1 MKVYLQRL
9 LAQAALLVY
18 SDTVYH
24 FYDDPFYYDDK
35 PCYGYYGDTTVF
47 TELRNLC
54 YASPMTRIA
63 RVVVPGLPH
72 HVTQRGNRRERIFF
86 EDGDYALYRDWLGQS
101 CRRFGVEVWAYC
113 QMPNHVHL
121 ILTPEDGEGLALALS
136 RTHRLYAGFVNAR
149 ARQTGHLF
157 QGRFGSVALD
167 EDHLMNAAR
176 YVALNPVRAGL
187 VAAGRGLA
195 AFERARASG
204 GARRRARQGPA
215 APRPRAAFRRFAR
228 ERSRRGRL
236 RSASGAAS

>member
-1 MKVYLQRL
+1 M
-9 LAQAALLVY
+9 
-18 SDTVYH
+18 
-24 FYDDPFYYDDK
+24 
-35 PCYGYYGDTTVF
+35 
-47 TELRNLC
+47 LRIAND
-54 YASPMTRIA
+54 RIA

-113 QMPNHVHL
+113 QLPNHVHL

-187 VAAGRGLA
+187 APRAEDWPHSSVRAHLAGRDDGLVKVKPLLDRAPRFADLLEGEPDAVAFAPIRRSELIGRPLGSAAFVAAI
-195 AFERARASG
+195 
-204 GARRRARQGPA
+204 
-215 APRPRAAFRRFAR
+215 
-228 ERSRRGRL
+228 ERSLGRVLALGKRGRKPRKEGDGRTL
-236 RSASGAAS
+236 R